1 MFDFFLNKGWSR
13 EETMECPI
21 YLAYMLMGAITEDK
35 IGLKLSEE
43 DGAAFQ
49 AALAKKRE
57 GLCRE

>member
-1 MFDFFLNKGWSR
+1 
-13 EETMECPI
+13 MECPI